1 MYAVPYMI
9 CANYDA
15 PYENCKMD
23 TSASYLGALL
33 LTYAGDSLYGFF
45 ARKNFLIKMISNYS
59 LSRKDVYGIGALGR
73 GTQH

>member
-45 ARKNFLIKMISNYS
+45 A
-59 LSRKDVYGIGALGR
+59 
-73 GTQH
+73 